1 MSRLQVGDVIHHLL
15 MLRGESVHALPH
27 RGEITRHLLMLRGES
42 VHTLPHRREIE
53 RHRLKLRRIGRRGA
67 IGLPGQGG
75 SDTDAGRDQD
85 DQGAAWLAEG
95 RQFAREPTFAPEP
108 TFAREPTFAP
118 QPTCARE
125 PVIFLVE
132 VAWARLV
139 VSPPVEKGVFLVM
152 VERERLVVSQP
163 V

>member
-42 VHTLPHRREIE
+42 VHTLPHRGEIE

-67 IGLPGQGG
+67 IGLPSQGG
-75 SDTDAGRDQD
+75 SDTEAGRDQD

-95 RQFAREPTFAPEP
+95 RQLAREP
-108 TFAREPTFAP
+108 TFAREPMFAP
-118 QPTCARE
+118 EPTCARE

-139 VSPPVEKGVFLVM
+139 VSQPVWKGFLVI
-152 VERERLVVSQP
+152 VQWDGLVVCQP